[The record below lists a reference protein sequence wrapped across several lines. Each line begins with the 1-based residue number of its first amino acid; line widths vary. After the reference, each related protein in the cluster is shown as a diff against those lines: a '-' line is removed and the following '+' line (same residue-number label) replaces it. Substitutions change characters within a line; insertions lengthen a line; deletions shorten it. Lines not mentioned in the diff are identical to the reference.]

1 LISLSILMPLSVHIL
16 MLLASVASLH
26 AATVF
31 RVVQHGGSDLI
42 QISAPKPGRHKLEID
57 DGLNFRTPV
66 LTRVFNGPRV
76 EFHGND
82 AGLIPGIEYH
92 ARLDGG
98 RNVRDFRLGL
108 NASFNEPAV
117 NCAMLRSTWEQ
128 LGRLKTGVAF
138 SRVQW
143 DTTHARWVLLPHTYL
158 VGASLYN
165 TELYLRPAL
174 NAARA
179 CNNLQTLDEVAQ
191 YYLVML
197 QQTETVGAL
206 LSRPNVTAETK
217 QRLASTD
224 RSARTFAA
232 AFGDQVGEGELYNAQ
247 WLHPAAQL
255 VRLISLLP
263 EERRTPAMKTFALQ
277 YTPFIVSEHLE
288 RYFLH
293 ESLSAPGGGR
303 PVGRIERWKLA
314 MRGLKGDVPWDT
326 AMSDID
332 LWLLASAA
340 EMLGANANDAALAPL
355 DANQVAMLRSALR
368 TGVGFF
374 QSKRTDYPETKNFQG
389 ERTGSASYFNGDYT
403 AHPDYL
409 FSGVTGEKFPTLLDK
424 RVNATASWDISHTYR
439 LPIFL
444 RALYENRKAT
454 GVDFPRYRDL
464 QLVVNQYVY
473 RVFNGDFSHPL
484 FHNYF
489 DGSDGWHRVGFNGFG
504 FGYPPSRYCNM
515 HDEKHPCQAPGNI
528 IAWGQLAFANPDL
541 ARLEQALVKLAFD
554 EKPDAQAFRDRY
566 YFYDYPY
573 QVIPL
578 EGKQVYGTALYFVI
592 AENAGM
598 IASETAKKLQ
608 VTSYKLQGTKLTAEA
623 RSRKRLQSSGA
634 VHLWTISN
642 ENRIRRSSYVEK
654 DLLDGSCSWL
664 DIYPDTGPGS
674 RRRRNKPNSNSA
686 LV

>member
-1 LISLSILMPLSVHIL
+1 
-16 MLLASVASLH
+16 MLLVSVALLH
-26 AATVF
+26 AAPVF
-31 RVVQHGGSDLI
+31 QVVQHGGDLI
-42 QISAPKPGRHKLEID
+42 QVSASQLGRHKLEID
-57 DGLNFRTPV
+57 DAPSFRTPV
-66 LTRVFNGPRV
+66 VTKVFDGSTT
-76 EFHGND
+76 ELHGND

-98 RNVRDFRLGL
+98 RLVRDFRLSL
-108 NASFNEPAV
+108 NASFSEPAV

-128 LGRLKTGVAF
+128 IGRLKTGVAF
-138 SRVQW
+138 SAVQW
-143 DTTHARWVLLPHTYL
+143 DAARARWAVLPHTYL

-179 CNNLQTLDEVAQ
+179 CNNLQTLDEIAQ

-197 QQTETVGAL
+197 QQTETVRAL
-206 LSRPNVTAETK
+206 LSRPSVTAETK

-232 AFGDQVGEGELYNAQ
+232 SFGDQAGEGELYNAQ

-263 EERRTPAMKTFALQ
+263 EERRTPAMKAFALE

-288 RYFLH
+288 RYFVH
-293 ESLSAPGGGR
+293 ESLPAPGGGR
-303 PVGRIERWKLA
+303 PVARIERWKLA
-314 MRGLKGDVPWDT
+314 MRGLKGEAPWDT

-340 EMLGANANDAALAPL
+340 EMLGANANDATLAPL
-355 DANQVAMLRSALR
+355 NANQAAMLRSALQ
-368 TGVGFF
+368 TGIRFF

-409 FSGVTGEKFPTLLDK
+409 YSGVTSERLPSLPVPH
-424 RVNATASWDISHTYR
+424 VNTGASWDISHAYR
-439 LPIFL
+439 LPVFL

-473 RVFNGDFSHPL
+473 RVFNGDYSRPL

-489 DGSDGWHRVGFNGFG
+489 DGSDGWHRVGFNGLG

-515 HDEKHPCQAPGNI
+515 HDEKHLCLVPGNI

-554 EKPDAQAFRDRY
+554 EKAETQAFRDRY

-573 QVIPL
+573 QVIPM

-598 IASETAKKLQ
+598 IA
-608 VTSYKLQGTKLTAEA
+608 VRG
-623 RSRKRLQSSGA
+623 SGQ
-634 VHLWTISN
+634 HLEVS
-642 ENRIRRSSYVEK
+642 IRPWV
-654 DLLDGSCSWL
+654 
-664 DIYPDTGPGS
+664 
-674 RRRRNKPNSNSA
+674 A
-686 LV
+686 LSTWHLAFSP

>member
-1 LISLSILMPLSVHIL
+1 MFKLLFAHIL
-16 MLLASVASLH
+16 LMSLVLVASLH
-26 AATVF
+26 AAPAF
-31 RVVQHGGSDLI
+31 QVVQHGGGDLI
-42 QISAPKPGRHKLEID
+42 QVSASKGGRHTLEIND
-57 DGLNFRTPV
+57 APGFRTPV
-66 LTRVFNGPRV
+66 LTKVFTGSRTDL
-76 EFHGND
+76 HGND

-92 ARLDGG
+92 FRLDG
-98 RNVRDFRLGL
+98 RDVRDFDLSL
-108 NASFNEPAV
+108 NASFSEPAV
-117 NCAMLRSTWEQ
+117 NCSMLRGTWEQ

-138 SRVQW
+138 SGVQW
-143 DTTHARWVLLPHTYL
+143 DITRAHWTVLPHTYL

-179 CNNLQTLDEVAQ
+179 CNNLQTLDEIAQ

-232 AFGDQVGEGELYNAQ
+232 SFGGEVGEGELYNAQ

-263 EERRTPAMKTFALQ
+263 EERRTPAMKAFALE

-288 RYFLH
+288 RYFVH
-293 ESLSAPGGGR
+293 ESLPAPGGGR
-303 PVGRIERWKLA
+303 PVARIERWKLA

-355 DANQVAMLRSALR
+355 DARQVAMLRSALQ
-368 TGVGFF
+368 TGIRFF

-389 ERTGSASYFNGDYT
+389 ERAGSASYFNGDYS

-409 FSGVTGEKFPTLLDK
+409 YSGVTSEKLSSLPVPH
-424 RVNATASWDISHTYR
+424 VNTGASWDISHAYR

-473 RVFNGDFSHPL
+473 RVFNGDYSHPL

-489 DGSDGWHRVGFNGFG
+489 DGSDGWHRVGFNGLG

-515 HDEKHPCQAPGNI
+515 HDEKHPCLAPGSI

-554 EKPDAQAFRDRY
+554 EKAETQAFRDRY

-573 QVIPL
+573 QIIPL
-578 EGKQVYGTALYFVI
+578 EGKQIYGTALYFVI
-592 AENAGM
+592 AENAEM
-598 IASETAKKLQ
+598 IAARETAVSTQ
-608 VTSYKLQGTKLTAEA
+608 
-623 RSRKRLQSSGA
+623 QSAFTPGVALSTWQLA
-634 VHLWTISN
+634 F
-642 ENRIRRSSYVEK
+642 
-654 DLLDGSCSWL
+654 
-664 DIYPDTGPGS
+664 GP
-674 RRRRNKPNSNSA
+674 
-686 LV
+686 